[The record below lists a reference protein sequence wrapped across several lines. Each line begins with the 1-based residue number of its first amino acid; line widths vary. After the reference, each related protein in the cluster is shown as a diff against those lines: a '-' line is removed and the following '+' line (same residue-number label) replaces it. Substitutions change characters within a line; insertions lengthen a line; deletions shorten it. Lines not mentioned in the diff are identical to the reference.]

1 MLRRFVV
8 SVSLLLVGLVF
19 VVPNVL
25 AQTPTAPA
33 TNAAPAPVPIT
44 LGIPIGNVRQV
55 SGLAEY
61 INLGY
66 RYMVSI
72 VLIAAIIMVVW
83 GGFRYLLGSANIG
96 NVQRGKEIIRD
107 AVVGMLIVIGA
118 FVILNTVNPR
128 TVELRNLTL
137 SNIQRQDVN
146 LSVAG
151 GARTECSSDAD
162 CSAGSRCVEAEFI
175 FNSNEYEALGMTFG
189 GGGLGAAAGGYV
201 GGVYGAVI
209 GGVAGVAF
217 GSYHAIGHRSMRC
230 SDGSANAPCSENA
243 HCSAGNVC
251 YTNWHLCGPNNGRQP
266 VGGACQED
274 SHCANNNCEEIPADY
289 LGQGVLEGIPA
300 HCRGSAARLTSTVYR
315 ASSFR
320 VPESHRCSI
329 NEDCQAGQRLVCG
342 GPPGLATRF
351 CIYDTPAQQ
360 ANVPT
365 EGDLCFSSGQ
375 TIYPAGCEGNAS
387 SPLTCMSCPGSGERV
402 WQRLTTGDPRSHTI
416 GSCHPRT
423 ALNTPC
429 TAPSSP

>member
-1 MLRRFVV
+1 ML
-8 SVSLLLVGLVF
+8 GAPGVF
-19 VVPNVL
+19 
-25 AQTPTAPA
+25 AQAPSAPA
-33 TNAAPAPVPIT
+33 TSAAPAAVAPVPIT

-128 TVELRNLTL
+128 TVELRNLSL
-137 SNIQRQDVN
+137 SSIQRQDMN

-162 CSAGSRCVEAEFI
+162 CTAGSRCVEAEFI

-201 GGVYGAVI
+201 GGVYGAII
-209 GGVAGVAF
+209 GGVGGVAF

-243 HCSAGNVC
+243 HCSGGNVC
-251 YTNWHLCGPNNGRQP
+251 YTNWHLCGPVRGQP
-266 VGGACQED
+266 VGGACQEN
-274 SHCANNNCEEIPADY
+274 SHCANSNCEEVPSSY
-289 LGQGVLEGIPA
+289 LGQGVLEGNPA
-300 HCRGSAARLTSTVYR
+300 HCRGQIGRLTDEVYR
-315 ASSFR
+315 IGDGPGRGFR
-320 VPESHRCSI
+320 VPESHRCAV
-329 NEDCQAGQRLVCG
+329 NEDCVAGQGLTCG
-342 GPPGLATRF
+342 GPPGLGTKF
-351 CIYDTPAQQ
+351 CHYSDSGLREHPSEDGTI
-360 ANVPT
+360 
-365 EGDLCFSSGQ
+365 CFSSGGNISP
-375 TIYPAGCEGNAS
+375 TDCGGTSTPLSCMYCPTEG
-387 SPLTCMSCPGSGERV
+387 TRV
-402 WQRLTTGDPRSHTI
+402 WQRVQTGDPRTHIVGLCRERSILT
-416 GSCHPRT
+416 
-423 ALNTPC
+423 TPC
-429 TAPSSP
+429 AGPSSP